1 VGARLFVSIDR
12 SLNAFRFF
20 RSAKSHASSG
30 ENISERWIS
39 GETQGHCKCA
49 TTRKEEVSVEKT
61 DEGTCFASLRLSV
74 LQ

>member
-39 GETQGHCKCA
+39 GETQGHCMSA
-49 TTRKEEVSVEKT
+49 TTRKEEGE
-61 DEGTCFASLRLSV
+61 R
-74 LQ
+74 